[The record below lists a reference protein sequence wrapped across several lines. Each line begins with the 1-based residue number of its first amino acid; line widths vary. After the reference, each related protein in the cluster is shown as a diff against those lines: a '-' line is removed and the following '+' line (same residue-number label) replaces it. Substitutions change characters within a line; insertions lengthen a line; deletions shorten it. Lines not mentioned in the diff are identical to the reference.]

1 MKTQR
6 WNGDYGFVQIVVN
19 LAEDAIGGIH
29 APIPNTFAQYR
40 QVGGWRSGH
49 LLKTCCR
56 KADLQKNL
64 RTRMT
69 SNHSLQ
75 SLQKYRVLC
84 IDDSLIGFEP
94 WAHRPEDAGILCD
107 RC

>member
-49 LLKTCCR
+49 LLKTC
-56 KADLQKNL
+56 
-64 RTRMT
+64 
-69 SNHSLQ
+69 
-75 SLQKYRVLC
+75 
-84 IDDSLIGFEP
+84 
-94 WAHRPEDAGILCD
+94 
-107 RC
+107 